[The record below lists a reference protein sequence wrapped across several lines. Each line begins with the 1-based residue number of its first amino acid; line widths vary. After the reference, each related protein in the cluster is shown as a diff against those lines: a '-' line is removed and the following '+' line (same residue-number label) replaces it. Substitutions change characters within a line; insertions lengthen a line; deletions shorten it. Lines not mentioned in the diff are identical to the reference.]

1 MNLKEE
7 TLSSKEIYHGKILI
21 LKEEEVLLPD
31 GKKAKREL
39 VLHPGAVT
47 IIPLISEEQETKICF
62 VRQFRKAVEEVLLEL
77 PAGKLEEGEEPLF
90 CAQRE
95 LLEETGLEA
104 EELIPLFDFYTSPGF
119 CNELMYLYLAKTKP
133 AEQAKPDDD
142 EFLEVIFLS
151 LKEALQL
158 LNEGKIK
165 DAKTIIGILA
175 AKDYLGE
182 KDDEK

>member
-1 MNLKEE
+1 LDLKEV
-7 TLSSKEIYHGKILI
+7 TLSSEEIYRGKILT

-47 IIPLISEEQETKICF
+47 LIPFLIENGENKICF
-62 VRQFRKAVEEVLLEL
+62 VRQFRKAVEEVLIEL
-77 PAGKLEEGEEPLF
+77 PAGKLEQGEEPIS
-90 CAQRE
+90 CAKRE

-104 EELIPLFDFYTSPGF
+104 KKIIHLFDFYTSPGF
-119 CNELMYLYLAKTKP
+119 CNELMHLYLAETYRVK
-133 AEQAKPDDD
+133 QAKPDED

-151 LKEALQL
+151 WKEAWQL
-158 LNEGKIK
+158 LHEGKIK

-175 AKDYLGE
+175 AKDFLQRG
-182 KDDEK
+182 KK